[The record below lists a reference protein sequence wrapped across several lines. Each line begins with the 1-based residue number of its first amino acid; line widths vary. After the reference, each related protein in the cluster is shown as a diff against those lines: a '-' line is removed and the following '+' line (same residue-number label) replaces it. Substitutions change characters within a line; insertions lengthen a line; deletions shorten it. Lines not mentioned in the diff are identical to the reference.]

1 MVRDRFDSGYTY
13 TEVKMK
19 KKLVIKIGTS
29 TLTQGSSRISFGLLE
44 RLASQCQ
51 QLSSGYDIV
60 IVSSGAIAA
69 ARHTV
74 SFGGK
79 NKQVD
84 SKQALSA
91 IGQPKLMYLYDR
103 IFGSFGL
110 DTAQCLLTYRDFSDD
125 HTLRNTQNTINK
137 LVESGFIPIIN
148 ENDTVAIEEIIL
160 GDNDKL
166 SAYVAVAI
174 EADLLIIASD
184 IDGLYDKNPHAYPD
198 AKLITEVTDLDEV
211 SPFAQ
216 GSVSGL
222 GTGGMT
228 TKLQAAKI
236 CAQKQLDMWIVN
248 GFKPNFVIDALNG
261 ETPFTAFKFR

>member
-1 MVRDRFDSGYTY
+1 
-13 TEVKMK
+13 MK
-19 KKLVIKIGTS
+19 KRLVIKIGTS
-29 TLTQGSSRISFGLLE
+29 TLTQGTNRISFGLLE

-51 QLSSGYDIV
+51 QLMEEYDII

-69 ARHTV
+69 AKQSV
-74 SFGGK
+74 SFSGK
-79 NKQVD
+79 NKQID

-103 IFGSFGL
+103 IFQSFGL

-125 HTLRNTQNTINK
+125 HALRNTQNTLKK
-137 LVESGFIPIIN
+137 LLENGYIPIVN
-148 ENDTVAIEEIIL
+148 ENDTVAIEEIVL

-184 IDGLYDKNPHAYPD
+184 IDGLYDKNPHSDPD
-198 AKLITEVTDLDEV
+198 AKLIALVDDIDQIA
-211 SPFAQ
+211 PYAQ
-216 GSVSGL
+216 GTISGL

-228 TKLQAAKI
+228 TKIQAARI
-236 CAQKQLDMWIVN
+236 CEKQKVEMWIVS
-248 GFKPNFVIDALNG
+248 GFRNNFIIDPLNG
-261 ETPFTAFKFR
+261 QVPFTAFKFK